1 MKSFRRTLMVLVLA
15 SFTFVGWAQDDVS
28 KKFSI
33 TTQMFLSEMRGD
45 IKIESPSRVRKA
57 VGAHA

>member
-45 IKIESPSRVRKA
+45 IK
-57 VGAHA
+57 HA